1 MLLAVITIL
10 INQLEVEFQAIAR
23 EDLRSGKQCHRIS
36 IRTLYDRERW
46 TREAKNY
53 WNEQA
58 HWRNKQKKVHYKL
71 II

>member
-1 MLLAVITIL
+1 M
-10 INQLEVEFQAIAR
+10 EFQAIAR
-23 EDLRSGKQCHRIS
+23 EDLRSGKQCHRTS

-58 HWRNKQKKVHYKL
+58 HWRNKQKKVHSF